1 MLLQVVLALE
11 ALAAHLAGEAQ
22 LGALVRPL
30 VDHQVVGLGEAAL
43 AVLADVLALGSHL
56 SHPELS
62 STVLVLDLH
71 YGEHGGGGCRAV
83 GCRLSATGVSVATR
97 ARKSAALAAKLGP
110 CELGLSTRS
119 IARSRRTACVP
130 ASLFSRLWLSR
141 VAGTSPDP
149 WSETSKQ
156 ATPSASDRR
165 PDLTRAEGEKR
176 GSGPRGTGALPVY
189 APPRGGGAARPLAG
203 RNTSAR
209 RHRGYTPTPADPTIP
224 RSRLLVLRNNPI
236 ISHNDRRGT
245 LLRRDH
251 DTTEPLACSVIFHKS
266 LSFTKPIDVHRQT
279 NGRSAQVNGSPPDLT
294 DPTPATD
301 VSISLGQHTTH
312 TSIYCPL
319 PGM

>member
-1 MLLQVVLALE
+1 MVAVAVAL
-11 ALAAHLAGEAQ
+11 
-22 LGALVRPL
+22 
-30 VDHQVVGLGEAAL
+30 
-43 AVLADVLALGSHL
+43 S
-56 SHPELS
+56 
-62 STVLVLDLH
+62 
-71 YGEHGGGGCRAV
+71 AV
-83 GCRLSATGVSVATR
+83 GCRRPAYRWRLARASQRHWRRSSVPVSSGSVLALSL
-97 ARKSAALAAKLGP
+97 ARVG
-110 CELGLSTRS
+110 R
-119 IARSRRTACVP
+119 P
-130 ASLFSRLWLSR
+130 AVFSRLWLSR

-156 ATPSASDRR
+156 ATPSASDQRT
-165 PDLTRAEGEKR
+165 DLTRAEGEKLS
-176 GSGPRGTGALPVY
+176 SGPRGTGALPVY

-251 DTTEPLACSVIFHKS
+251 DTTEPLACSVILHKS